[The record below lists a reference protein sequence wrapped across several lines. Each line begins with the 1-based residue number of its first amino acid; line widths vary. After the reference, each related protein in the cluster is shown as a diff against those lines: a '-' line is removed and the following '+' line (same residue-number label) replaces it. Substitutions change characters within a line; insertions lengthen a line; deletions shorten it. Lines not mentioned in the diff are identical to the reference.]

1 MNKLALIGITAAVAA
16 AVSFTTYKVMEPGG
30 HAVNSDQGDTPPFR
44 FSASHVN
51 GKTDANTPDFTQAAA
66 LVTQSIVHIKVKLN
80 RPANN
85 EDAYG
90 SYYGSPQR
98 TVPVMA
104 SGSGVIWSKD
114 GYIVTNNHV
123 VEGAT
128 DIEVI
133 LTDKRIFP
141 AKLIGR
147 DPNIDLALIR
157 INTNDLTP
165 IQIGNSD
172 EVQIGQWV
180 LAAGY
185 PFSLNTT
192 VTAGIVSAKER
203 SIGIIGQH
211 EEDQDSQHGTAT
223 AMSSAVEAYIQT
235 DAAINPGNSG
245 GALVNTSGQLIGINV
260 AIASQ
265 TGSYEGYGFAIP
277 VNLTSKIV
285 EDLRKYGEVKRG
297 LLGVSFPSPSTEDQF
312 LIQQGIKPGSVNGA
326 YLTGIQSGSA
336 TAAAGLKPGDII
348 QGIDG
353 AKISSSVELS
363 ERIARHHPGDAVKL
377 DYRRGTA
384 VSSVNVTLKAQEAAP
399 KTDEIA
405 PQTLA
410 AKLGASFAPLSE
422 AFKQRFQMNTG
433 LAVTAISPGGLF
445 EQIGIQRGSIIVSV
459 NGDRINTAD
468 DLGAAFKAANN
479 GIVRFVCITPD
490 GSRIVF
496 NLSLG
501 A

>member
-1 MNKLALIGITAAVAA
+1 MNKFGLIGISAIVAA
-16 AVSFTTYKVMEPGG
+16 AVSFATFKVMEPRRGAIDSAQAG
-30 HAVNSDQGDTPPFR
+30 IPSTQLAANRGKAKIMDAVPE
-44 FSASHVN
+44 
-51 GKTDANTPDFTQAAA
+51 FTQAAA

-80 RPANN
+80 RPAEN
-85 EDAYG
+85 EG
-90 SYYGSPQR
+90 SYGGYYNQNQR
-98 TVPVMA
+98 AVPVMA

-114 GYIVTNNHV
+114 GFIVTNNHV
-123 VEGAT
+123 VDGAT

-141 AKLIGR
+141 GKLVGR
-147 DPNIDLALIR
+147 DPNTDLALIK
-157 INTNDLTP
+157 ISTNDLTP
-165 IQIGNSD
+165 IQVGNSD
-172 EVQIGQWV
+172 DVQIGEWV

-203 SIGIIGQH
+203 SIGIIGQ
-211 EEDQDSQHGTAT
+211 ENKQPNGESGTAT
-223 AMSSAVEAYIQT
+223 ATSSAVEAYIQT

-245 GALVNTSGQLIGINV
+245 GALVNTSGQLIGINA

-297 LLGVSFPSPSTEDQF
+297 LLGVSFPSPATEDQF

-326 YLTGIQSGSA
+326 YLTGVQSGSA
-336 TAAAGLKPGDII
+336 ASAAGLKPGDII

-353 AKISSSVELS
+353 AKINSSVELS

-384 VSSVNVTLKAQEAAP
+384 VSSTKVTLKAQEAAP
-399 KTDEIA
+399 KTDELV
-405 PQTLA
+405 PQALA
-410 AKLGASFAPLSE
+410 SKLGASFAPLSD
-422 AFKQRFQMNTG
+422 AFKQRYQMNTG
-433 LAVTAISPGGLF
+433 LAITAIAPGGLF
-445 EQIGIQRGSIIVSV
+445 EQIGIQRGSIIISV
-459 NGDRINTAD
+459 NGNRINSSD
-468 DLGAAFKAANN
+468 DLSKAFKAARN
-479 GIVRFVCITPD
+479 GIVRFACITPD